1 QLFGGPTY
9 QLFGSGC
16 GSHSEEFPPYIID
29 HPTDL
34 VVRWDQPAT
43 LNCRVA
49 GSPAPTIEWYR
60 NGEYVETSKDNV
72 YSQRT
77 LLPDGSLFFL
87 RLNQR
92 KGQSDEGVYTCVA
105 TNHLG
110 TASSKNA
117 SLYIAALREDFR
129 LQPSNLL
136 VTVGEQVLLEC
147 APPRGHPEPTISWKK
162 DGVPI
167 SQKVSSGKLLMVHAQ
182 RSDAGLYVC
191 VASNQAGQR
200 ESKAALVSVL
210 GEETVPSLGLAH
222 WAWRS
227 VDSQAALGCGVEG
240 DPLPKVWW
248 HKEHGELP
256 WGRYENTLRIH
267 YVTTF
272 DSGRYI
278 CTAQNQVGTAS
289 AKASLTV
296 QGKQLHTAFTASS
309 MPGLGHAH
317 GQQRDLSAQHT
328 LLPACPGNWGRR
340 KAVTCDW
347 AHVTSLPCPPTS
359 PISSGPL

>member
-1 QLFGGPTY
+1 MLTVPDHFP
-9 QLFGSGC
+9 LLK
-16 GSHSEEFPPYIID
+16 SHSEEFPPYIID

-49 GSPAPTIEWYR
+49 GSPAPTIAWYR

-129 LQPSNLL
+129 LQPSDLL

-147 APPRGHPEPTISWKK
+147 VPPRGHPEPTISWKK
-162 DGVPI
+162 DGVSI

-182 RSDAGLYVC
+182 RSDAGLYMC

-210 GEETVPSLGLAH
+210 EKPTFTHRPSDIVAKFGSTV
-222 WAWRS
+222 
-227 VDSQAALGCGVEG
+227 QLGCGVEG

-256 WGRYENTLRIH
+256 WGRYVVYIRRLNTLRIH
-267 YVTTF
+267 YVTTL

-296 QGKQLHTAFTASS
+296 QAPTHI
-309 MPGLGHAH
+309 P
-317 GQQRDLSAQHT
+317 T
-328 LLPACPGNWGRR
+328 LLYSSTHALYIYLLTFPLIHPSIHPL
-340 KAVTCDW
+340 TS
-347 AHVTSLPCPPTS
+347 HPPSTSL
-359 PISSGPL
+359 IHPLTHAPS

>member
-1 QLFGGPTY
+1 SKSGFTM
-9 QLFGSGC
+9 GSK
-16 GSHSEEFPPYIID
+16 SHSEEFPPYIID

-49 GSPAPTIEWYR
+49 GSPAPTIGWYR

-129 LQPSNLL
+129 LQPSDLL

-147 APPRGHPEPTISWKK
+147 VPPRGHPEPTISWKK

-210 GEETVPSLGLAH
+210 GEETVPCPLGLAT
-222 WAWRS
+222 
-227 VDSQAALGCGVEG
+227 VQLGCGVEG

-248 HKEHGELP
+248 HKELGELP
-256 WGRYENTLRIH
+256 WGRYVMYIRRLNTLRIH
-267 YVTTF
+267 YVTTL
-272 DSGRYI
+272 DSGKYI

-296 QGKQLHTAFTASS
+296 QGKQLHAAFTASS
-309 MPGLGHAH
+309 MAGLGHAH
-317 GQQRDLSAQHT
+317 EQQRDLSAQHT
-328 LLPACPGNWGRR
+328 LLPECPGNWGRQ
-340 KAVTCDW
+340 KVVTSDW
-347 AHVTSLPCPPTS
+347 AHVTSLPYPPTS